1 VVTLPDDL
9 PVDAMGWEGL
19 LIARRPATN
28 PSADPRLI
36 LGDGIDGLGVTPPND
51 DPTPRAQ
58 GGEWGGRHSPR
69 GRLVATDCTSNDL
82 DALWDLAEVMQPIES
97 PLDERPL
104 YWRGLLWGDD
114 PWCVFARPVR
124 CDWLTD
130 EEAVDNDLPGFE
142 LAWKATDPTAY
153 AAVPTQASL
162 VPTGSPTTT
171 TTFQAPNEGGYRRW
185 ARRAWDVRFT
195 AHGTTTNPRI
205 HVAHDDGT
213 WERWQFTLTLT
224 GGQVLTIREGMPR
237 LNGAPIP
244 GKVQV
249 STNAGGPGRAR
260 RPLRLLRSDGTDG
273 NNVVTMSVATGA
285 FSGFCDV
292 RSTR

>member
-1 VVTLPDDL
+1 MLPDDL
-9 PVDAMGWEGL
+9 ALNAMGWEGIV
-19 LIARRPATN
+19 IARRPNAV
-28 PSADPRLI
+28 PGAEPGLI
-36 LGDGIDGLGVTPPND
+36 LGDGIDGLGVTPPSD
-51 DPTPRAQ
+51 DPSPRAQ

-82 DALWDLAEVMQPIES
+82 DALWRLAEAMQPIES

-114 PWCVFARPVR
+114 PWCVYARPVR

-153 AAVPTQASL
+153 AAVAIQAGY
-162 VPTGSPTTT
+162 VATGSPTST
-171 TTFQAPNEGGYRRW
+171 TTFEAPNVGGYRRW
-185 ARRAWDVRFT
+185 ARRAWEFRFT

-205 HVAHDDGT
+205 HVAHADGS
-213 WERWQFTLTLT
+213 WERWQFTLSMT
-224 GGQVLTIREGMPR
+224 GGQVLKIVAGMPL
-237 LNGAPIP
+237 LNDMPVP
-244 GKVQV
+244 GRVQV
-249 STNAGGPGRAR
+249 STSTGTSPGRAR
-260 RPLRLLRSDGTDG
+260 RPLRLLASDGDDG
-273 NNVVTMSVATGA
+273 ANVVTMSVATGA
-285 FSGFCDV
+285 FSGFCKV